1 MYTSD
6 GLSTLQF
13 KLYVNWQSTAL
24 SHTFITEKPCNPW
37 LSLSPCLSVSSC
49 VCVCLSINVGFCM
62 SVCLSIASYSARR
75 AF

>member
-37 LSLSPCLSVSSC
+37 LSLSPPMSLCVFVCLCVSLHKC
-49 VCVCLSINVGFCM
+49 RFLYVCLSLYSVLFCT
-62 SVCLSIASYSARR
+62 
-75 AF
+75 